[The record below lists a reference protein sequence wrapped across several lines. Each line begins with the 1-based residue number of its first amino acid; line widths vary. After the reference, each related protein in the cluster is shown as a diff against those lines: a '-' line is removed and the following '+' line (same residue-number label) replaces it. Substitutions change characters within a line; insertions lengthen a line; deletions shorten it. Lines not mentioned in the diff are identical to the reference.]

1 MDLAFM
7 KKLAFILLVLA
18 GCSNPHKPIRP
29 HDLYGDWQSVSR
41 RPLNMSATLS
51 FTDSD
56 ACYDPAMG
64 DTNMWFRSF
73 KVVGDTL
80 VLNYQG
86 IRAYRCL
93 LRELHD
99 SVLVIQGL
107 PWRERP
113 ERFIRV
119 PVHSPMD

>member
-1 MDLAFM
+1 MDLVLM
-7 KKLAFILLVLA
+7 KKIAFLLLILV
-18 GCSNPHKPIRP
+18 GCSEPRGIIRP
-29 HDLYGDWQSVSR
+29 HDLLGEWQSVSR

-56 ACYDPAMG
+56 AYYDPAIG
-64 DTNMWFRSF
+64 DTSMWFQSF

-80 VLNYQG
+80 LLDYQG
-86 IRAYRCL
+86 IHTYRCL

-113 ERFIRV
+113 EKFIRR
-119 PVHSPMD
+119 SATRF

>member
-1 MDLAFM
+1 MDLVFM
-7 KKLAFILLVLA
+7 KKIAFLLFILV
-18 GCSNPHKPIRP
+18 GCSEPHGTIRP

-56 ACYDPAMG
+56 ACYDPAIG
-64 DTNMWFRSF
+64 DTILCFQSF

-80 VLNYQG
+80 VLDYQG
-86 IRAYRCL
+86 VRTYRCL

-113 ERFIRV
+113 EKFIRV